1 MGNLTLVM
9 RNKSIC
15 LTQLFACWEIWLI
28 FSQLV
33 NFYFKNYGLDF
44 QKSFQEWT
52 KISNSLDHD
61 EARCFAGPQMTTGP
75 NCLRR

>member
-1 MGNLTLVM
+1 M
-9 RNKSIC
+9 
-15 LTQLFACWEIWLI
+15 I

-33 NFYFKNYGLDF
+33 NYFKNYGLNF

-61 EARCFAGPQMTTGP
+61 EAQRFAGPQMSAGP